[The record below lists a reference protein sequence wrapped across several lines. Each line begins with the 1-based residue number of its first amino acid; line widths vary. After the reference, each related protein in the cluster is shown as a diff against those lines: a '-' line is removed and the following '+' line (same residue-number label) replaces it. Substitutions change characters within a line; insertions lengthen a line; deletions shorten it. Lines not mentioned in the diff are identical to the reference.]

1 MTWLINLWKSLSE
14 LFVRRKTAM
23 WLLDDLIKALV
34 ERNEIVLN
42 GGITIGLVNGG
53 VKLKGEISGAVQDRQ
68 KNNKTI
74 ATMVLPLSAQVTV
87 GELVI
92 PVRVPQK

>member
-1 MTWLINLWKSLSE
+1 
-14 LFVRRKTAM
+14 M
-23 WLLDDLIKALV
+23 WLLDDLIKALA

-53 VKLKGEISGAVQDRQ
+53 VKMKGEISGAVQDRQ
-68 KNNKTI
+68 KNKTI
-74 ATMVLPLSAQVTV
+74 ATMVVPLSAQVTV

-92 PVRVPQK
+92 PVRVPQLPQK

>member
-1 MTWLINLWKSLSE
+1 
-14 LFVRRKTAM
+14 M

-34 ERNEIVLN
+34 ERNEIILN
-42 GGITIGLVNGG
+42 GGVTIGLVDGG
-53 VKLKGEISGAVQDRQ
+53 VKIKGEISSAIQDRQ
-68 KNNKTI
+68 KNNKTV
-74 ATMVLPLSAQVTV
+74 ATMVAPLSAQVTV

>member
-1 MTWLINLWKSLSE
+1 MWMIDELIE
-14 LFVRRKTAM
+14 
-23 WLLDDLIKALV
+23 ALAK
-34 ERNEIVLN
+34 RNEIVMN

-53 VKLKGEISGAVQDRQ
+53 VKIRGEISNAVNDR
-68 KNNKTI
+68 KKNKTI
-74 ATMVLPLSAQVTV
+74 ATLVVPLSAQVTI